1 MFLKT
6 QDWGFSPKQKKFCLW
21 TKASALAYEL
31 LLTSSLQ
38 IPDLLSQPSF
48 LSLCGEDSL
57 EKGMVTHASEL
68 FCGCEETDTTE
79 QLTHTQ
85 HYQNDE
91 IIVYLPKEKMMI
103 EE

>member
-1 MFLKT
+1 MCIT
-6 QDWGFSPKQKKFCLW
+6 
-21 TKASALAYEL
+21 
-31 LLTSSLQ
+31 LQ
-38 IPDLLSQPSF
+38 IKIVTLSF
-48 LSLCGEDSL
+48 GGEDLWRREWQCTPVFLPGNSHGQKIPFGRI
-57 EKGMVTHASEL
+57 ES
-68 FCGCEETDTTE
+68 DTTE

>member
-1 MFLKT
+1 MYIT
-6 QDWGFSPKQKKFCLW
+6 
-21 TKASALAYEL
+21 
-31 LLTSSLQ
+31 LQ
-38 IPDLLSQPSF
+38 IQIVTLSF
-48 LSLCGEDSL
+48 GGEDPWSREWQCTPVFL
-57 EKGMVTHASEL
+57 PGNSHGQKSPFGRIES
-68 FCGCEETDTTE
+68 DTTE